1 MNKEEQLK
9 RAKSLSI
16 TFLHI
21 PIATTEYSPIVVKHP
36 YFESAFLYD
45 YDSKTMFNALENTE
59 KYNEFLYTYA
69 KKIIEP
75 CKSIKELLTL
85 ICKPY
90 RVTYLSF
97 LMKEKIIT
105 KKECGNLL
113 AAHWTLIENL
123 SVDANVRKVTIL
135 SWIKAADKEVL
146 MNESELRK

>member
-45 YDSKTMFNALENTE
+45 YDSKAMFNALENTE

-75 CKSIKELLTL
+75 CKSIKELLNL

-97 LMKEKIIT
+97 LMKEKNYYE
-105 KKECGNLL
+105 KGVRQSFGG
-113 AAHWTLIENL
+113 TL
-123 SVDANVRKVTIL
+123 DAY
-135 SWIKAADKEVL
+135 
-146 MNESELRK
+146 